1 MKGRLQNVPL
11 QPGVYMFKDR
21 EGLVVYVGKAK
32 ALRNRMRSYFQVAEK
47 MHPKVR
53 AMMKRVA
60 DFDFI
65 VTKTEVEALILE
77 NNLIKAYQPRYNID
91 LRDDKTYPYI
101 KVSIKEKFPRVSVAR
116 EERDRESRYFGP
128 FTDVTTLR
136 ETLKILNSIF
146 PLRSCKSFRFKPR
159 ACLNRDMEK
168 CLAPCVG
175 QISEEAYRE
184 MVNGLLNFL
193 EGNPGEVLLSK
204 ENEMKAAAANLEY
217 EKAARLR
224 DQIRGLETI
233 TAQQQKVVFN
243 ASYNLD
249 LIGLMMDEQESLVLV
264 FKIRSGKII
273 AKDSFWLSR
282 PINEDEPE
290 MMEFFLKQYYNEQED
305 VPSEIVVSR
314 LPTAQLLMES
324 WLREKTGIKVELR
337 FPRRGE
343 KKGML
348 NMVLENAAWLWE
360 EKKNRDRQNHSILLQ
375 LSKELRLEVIPQRIE
390 CYDISHLG
398 GEETVG
404 SMVVF
409 TEGLAERKSYRRF
422 KIKTEQNNDFA
433 SLAEVLQRR
442 FKKSREENNPA
453 FLPEPDLI
461 IVDGGL
467 GQVNAAKMVLDEIAA
482 DIPVFGLAKKNE
494 AIFKPGVGEALVL
507 PRRDEGLKLLQR
519 MRDEAHRFAVEYNR
533 KRRARK
539 IRVSA
544 LDDIN
549 GIGEERKKK
558 LLTYFGSVS
567 KIRSASLEELGSVPG
582 MNRLAAQNV
591 YRHFRENEN
600 NS

>member
-1 MKGRLQNVPL
+1 MKERLQNVPL

-343 KKGML
+343 KKSML

>member
-1 MKGRLQNVPL
+1 MKERLQNVPL

-324 WLREKTGIKVELR
+324 WLKEKTGIKVELR

-375 LSKELRLEVIPQRIE
+375 LSKDLRLEVIPQRIE

-549 GIGEERKKK
+549 GIGEERKKQ
-558 LLTYFGSVS
+558 LLTHFGSVS